1 MFVEY
6 CYFISKFN
14 LNLVDNFD
22 NSISKGVNKTM
33 EMNFWSP
40 FSRDSVLLN
49 GVQKTEKKLQ
59 GMSRNFVCPSRPLP
73 PFSLIWGQISI
84 FFSTYV
90 LQNVQAR
97 SLH

>member
-33 EMNFWSP
+33 ERNFWSP
-40 FSRDSVLLN
+40 FSRDLVLLN
-49 GVQKTEKKLQ
+49 GVQKTGKKIAGNVSQ
-59 GMSRNFVCPSRPLP
+59 FCVPL
-73 PFSLIWGQISI
+73 
-84 FFSTYV
+84 
-90 LQNVQAR
+90 
-97 SLH
+97 